1 MKKGFTMIELIFVIV
16 ILGILAAVAIPRL
29 AATRNDA
36 TASTLAT
43 SAATCVNDAGGAYMM
58 TGLFSG
64 VVGTANALPAASA
77 ACIDALAVPTGGGAA
92 CYAITPLDAPG
103 TLQVVDI
110 PGGTPQDVCTIAGLL
125 TRQNG
130 LSAVGPAG
138 VLHQF

>member
-58 TGLFSG
+58 DGLFA
-64 VVGTANALPAASA
+64 GTGGAANALPAASA
-77 ACIDALAVPTGGGAA
+77 ACADALAIPTGGAAA
-92 CYAITPLDAPG
+92 CYTITANDTAG
-103 TLQVVDI
+103 TLTVTDV
-110 PGGTPQDVCTIAGLL
+110 PGATAQDVCTLAGLL

-130 LSAVGPAG
+130 LSSAAG